1 VVALLG
7 ENGAGKSTL
16 MNVLYGLVAPDT
28 GRIVVRGEDH
38 TAGWSTRRAIASGI
52 GMIHQHFALVGDY
65 SVLDNVILPVAG
77 RAGFLLDRAAHA
89 ARVQR
94 IAAENGI
101 GVPLQAPVESL
112 AVGQRQQVE
121 ILKMLYQG
129 ARVLVLDEP
138 TSVLTPQQAAALL
151 EMLRGF
157 RARGHAVVLI
167 THKIH
172 DALGVADRVM
182 VLRRGRHVATFRAGE
197 VSPAELARAMIA
209 QDVPPPRMPSLPGAA
224 SATVLELENP
234 EGLSLRVRAGEI
246 VGIAGVAGNGQ
257 RELAEGILGTLPCAG
272 TLRINGRD
280 VTRESVADRRAAGL
294 AFIPEDRHHSA
305 MVADLAVW
313 QNLLLGRAGEARFSR
328 HGVLA
333 GGSIRAYAGEQFAA
347 FDVRAPSPEV
357 PMRTLSGGNQQKVV
371 LGREIS
377 RKPALIVACE
387 PTRGL
392 DFAATAYV
400 RGQLVENAERGCA
413 VLVISSDLEELME
426 MSHRVAVMFR
436 GRIVGELASG
446 EYDPQRFGLL
456 MSNFSPGLAQTA

>member
-1 VVALLG
+1 
-7 ENGAGKSTL
+7 
-16 MNVLYGLVAPDT
+16 MNVLYGLVAPDA
-28 GRIVVRGEDH
+28 GRIVVDGADQ
-38 TAGWSTRRAIASGI
+38 TAHWSTRRAIASGI
-52 GMIHQHFALVGDY
+52 GMIHQHFALVGEH
-65 SVLDNVILPVAG
+65 SVLDNVILPVAR
-77 RAGFLLDRAAHA
+77 RAGFVVDRSGHT
-89 ARVQR
+89 ARVER

-101 GVPLQAPVESL
+101 DLPLDAPVEAL

-129 ARVLVLDEP
+129 ARVLILDEP

-151 EMLRGF
+151 EMLKGF
-157 RARGHAVVLI
+157 RSRGHAVVLI

-172 DALGVADRVM
+172 DALGVADRIM
-182 VLRRGRHVATFRAGE
+182 VLRRGKHVATFGAGQ
-197 VSPAELARAMIA
+197 VAPSELARTMIS
-209 QDVPPPRMPSLPGAA
+209 QDVPPPRTPSLPRTSTA
-224 SATVLELENP
+224 VLEFESP
-234 EGLSLRVRAGEI
+234 QGLSLTVRAGEI

-257 RELAEGILGTLPCAG
+257 RELAEAILGTLPTPG
-272 TLRINGRD
+272 RLRINGRD
-280 VTRESVADRRAAGL
+280 VSRASVDERRNAGL
-294 AFIPEDRHHSA
+294 AFIPEDRHASA

-313 QNLLLGRAGEARFSR
+313 QNLLLGRAGETRFSR

-333 GGSIRAYAGEQFAA
+333 AGAIRAYAAEQFNA
-347 FDVRAPSPEV
+347 FDVRAPSPDV

-377 RKPALIVACE
+377 RKPALVIACE

-413 VLVISSDLEELME
+413 VVVISSDLEELME
-426 MSHRVAVMFR
+426 MSHRVVVMFR

-446 EYDPQRFGLL
+446 QYDPQRFGL
-456 MSNFSPGLAQTA
+456 MMAGSHEAAAAA